1 MTRAVCSSFGFKK
14 SDIVGGTFGGEVSD
28 ASVHGVRD
36 SRGSRCVGGGC
47 CWNADVCENGVDDS
61 GRDGEVAWVE
71 VLPSCACCP
80 HVVAR
85 VVVIRAVIA
94 IAFQKKSDD
103 SGSNGRPVGAMRQ
116 GALEP
121 VMNQIHHCQSHA
133 GRERHVWQCG
143 GVASQAAL

>member
-47 CWNADVCENGVDDS
+47 CWSADVCEDGIDDS

-103 SGSNGRPVGAMRQ
+103 WVEWQASRSDAAGRVGA
-116 GALEP
+116 GHESNPPLPEP
-121 VMNQIHHCQSHA
+121 RGS
-133 GRERHVWQCG
+133 
-143 GVASQAAL
+143 